1 MYLRVRKPVMEVCQD
16 YQATQSAVACR
27 DQMDWKEFFDQKDT
41 PRTPFERDK
50 LGDWNHSE
58 SERSQ
63 IPETIH
69 IFGKGIS
76 IFFEKG

>member
-1 MYLRVRKPVMEVCQD
+1 
-16 YQATQSAVACR
+16 
-27 DQMDWKEFFDQKDT
+27 MDWKEFFDQKDT
-41 PRTPFERDK
+41 QRTPFERDK